1 MFAKIE
7 KFKFEINQCF
17 LNETFFVFNN
27 CFFFLLLWKAEMVS
41 NKNPEQ
47 LLIALEPEAASIHC
61 REMKMR
67 EFANEKGDATA
78 SDVFARP
85 GSKYLVIDIGGKIEL
100 SEKWTVL
107 TMSHYK
113 ISKPFLIF
121 NGETVLSL

>member
-1 MFAKIE
+1 
-7 KFKFEINQCF
+7 
-17 LNETFFVFNN
+17 
-27 CFFFLLLWKAEMVS
+27 
-41 NKNPEQ
+41 
-47 LLIALEPEAASIHC
+47 
-61 REMKMR
+61 MR
-67 EFANEKGDATA
+67 EFANEKGDATV

-121 NGETVLSL
+121 NWETIVSPLNHLKASKTAMDSCLTLMGSISIKHYQHKYTKCDRPSS